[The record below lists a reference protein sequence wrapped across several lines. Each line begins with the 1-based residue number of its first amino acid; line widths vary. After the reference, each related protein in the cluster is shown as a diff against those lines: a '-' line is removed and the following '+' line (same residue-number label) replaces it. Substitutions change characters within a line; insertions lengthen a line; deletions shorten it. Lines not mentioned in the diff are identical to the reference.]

1 MRAMKLWEN
10 IGQNHLNRMKPRAFF
25 HSFSSKQK
33 AQTNEP
39 GYTHHFKSLN
49 GSWKFLFLQAPEYSP
64 VGFEQSAFD
73 VTKWDAITVPS
84 NWQLEGYG
92 KMHYS
97 DLWYNFPIN
106 PPFVP
111 TDNPTGI
118 YKRSFTI
125 CEDWLKDQQVILR
138 FNGVDS
144 AYQLWVN
151 GQEIGYSKGARMLAE
166 FDVTSYVQAGE
177 NDVTVRV
184 YQWSDGT
191 YLEDQDMWWLSGI
204 FRDVDL
210 YTQPKVGI
218 EDFTVVTD
226 LNADYT
232 AAKLQISA
240 VVRNLQV
247 GNSIAYE
254 LLDDKGRIVVSGETP
269 AQDEVTI
276 EEVIEAPKLWTA
288 ETPNLY
294 QLLLT
299 FKQRDSVTEVI
310 PQQVGFR
317 KIELKGD
324 TFTINGVAIKFKG
337 VNRHDYHPITGR
349 VVSREDM
356 IKDIHLMKQHNIN
369 AIRTAHYPNSTWLYD
384 LCDEYGMY
392 VIDEADLECHG
403 FELTGKYNWISDD
416 PAWEMSYVERL
427 ERMLHRD
434 KNHPSIIMWSLGNES
449 GFGCNFRAMAKRTRE
464 LDPTRLVHYEGDRE
478 AEVTDVLSTMYSWL
492 ERLDESSTK
501 KRTMQT
507 IAETPSKPHILCEY
521 GHAMGNGPGNLKE
534 YQDLFYAHD
543 KLQGGFIWEW
553 FDHGIQT
560 IHEDDKVYYRY
571 GGDFGDD
578 PTNGNFCIDGL
589 IMPDRT
595 PSPSLLEYKK
605 VIEPVHTYAVDLA
618 KGIIRVES
626 KYDFST
632 LDHLDLIYSIVKDD
646 EILLSGR
653 ANLSGIAARSSK
665 EIQLDYTL
673 DWQPERGT
681 DYYLNISYVLNRS
694 YKWAPRGHELATG
707 QLLLPIVTE
716 PYYIEPSGLLVMI
729 EQHCELVVQ
738 GEEFE
743 IIFDTVK
750 GSMKSWTRNGKV
762 VVEKGPALQFWRA
775 PIDNDMYIVE
785 DYKKTTF
792 MHLMHEVVENV
803 SYEQHV
809 DHVHVQVETMNG
821 ATNASWYYRSVYD
834 YRIYPNGDV
843 LLNVSGEPSGL
854 VENAPAMLPRIG
866 VNMHVSKDCENG
878 KWYGRG
884 PGETYVDSKQAGLF
898 GVYEQSVDGMFTNY
912 VVPQENG
919 NHTDTRWARLTDRY
933 GVGLLA
939 VGYPSMDF
947 SAMYYEA
954 EDLDA
959 AKHTIELKKRDY
971 IVLNL
976 DVKQNGL
983 GSNSCGQNQLDK
995 YRCKFEPFHLKI
1007 KLSVYSNKEVS
1018 DVRKA
1023 KETIRENRL

>member
-1 MRAMKLWEN
+1 MKLWEN
-10 IGQNHLNRMKPRAFF
+10 IEVSHQNRMKPRAFF
-25 HSFSSKQK
+25 HSFASKEK
-33 AQTNEP
+33 ALMNEP
-39 GYTHHFKSLN
+39 GYTHHYKNLN
-49 GSWKFLFLQAPEYSP
+49 GSWKFLFLSAPEYSP
-64 VGFEQSAFD
+64 IGFEQSTYEA
-73 VTKWDAITVPS
+73 KAWDSITVPS

-106 PPFVP
+106 PPYVP

-118 YKRSFTI
+118 YKRTFTI
-125 CEDWLKDQQVILR
+125 GQDWLADQQVILR

-144 AYQLWVN
+144 AYQVWVN
-151 GQEIGYSKGARMLAE
+151 GQEVGFSKGARMLAE
-166 FDVTSYVQAGE
+166 FDVTAFVQAGE
-177 NDVTVRV
+177 NNITVRV
-184 YQWSDGT
+184 VQWSDGT

-204 FRDVDL
+204 FRDVEL
-210 YTQPKVGI
+210 YTQPVAGI
-218 EDFTVVTD
+218 EDFAVVTD

-232 AAKLQISA
+232 TAKLQVTA
-240 VVRNLQV
+240 VVR
-247 GNSIAYE
+247 GAHTGGAIAYE
-254 LLDDKGRIVVSGETP
+254 LIDERGRTVVSGEVAVNAGGEP
-269 AQDEVTI
+269 GVAI

-294 QLLLT
+294 KLLLT
-299 FKQRDSVTEVI
+299 YKQGDQVIQVI
-310 PQQVGFR
+310 PQPVGFR

-324 TFTINGVAIKFKG
+324 TFTVNGVAIKFKG

-356 IKDIHLMKQHNIN
+356 IADIHLMKQHNIN

-416 PAWEMSYVERL
+416 PAWENAYVERL

-449 GFGCNFRAMAKRTRE
+449 GFGCNFKAMAKRSRE

-492 ERLDESSTK
+492 ENLNGSTQ
-501 KRTMQT
+501 KRIMQT
-507 IAETPSKPHILCEY
+507 IADTSAKPHILCEY
-521 GHAMGNGPGNLKE
+521 AHAMGNGPGNMKD

-560 IHEDDKVYYRY
+560 IHEDGSVYYRY

-589 IMPDRT
+589 LMPDRT

-605 VIEPVHTYAVDLA
+605 VIEPIHTHAVDVM

-646 EILLSGR
+646 EILHTGR
-653 ANLSGIAARSSK
+653 ADISGIAARSSK
-665 EIQLDYTL
+665 EIQLDYTF
-673 DWQPERGT
+673 DWQPELGT

-707 QLLLPIVTE
+707 QLQLPVETA
-716 PYYIEPSGLLVMI
+716 PYFIQPQGTLAMI
-729 EQHCELVVQ
+729 EKHCELVVR
-738 GEEFE
+738 GGEFE

-750 GSMKSWTRNGKV
+750 GSMKSWTRNGQV
-762 VVEKGPALQFWRA
+762 VIERGPALQFWRG

-785 DYKKTTF
+785 DYKKKTF
-792 MHLMHEVVENV
+792 MHLMHEVVESV
-803 SYEQHV
+803 HYEQLA
-809 DHVHVQVETMNG
+809 DHVHVHVKTMNA
-821 ATNASWYYRSVYD
+821 ATNAAWHYCSAYD
-834 YRIYPNGDV
+834 YKIYPNGDV
-843 LLNVSGEPSGL
+843 LFEVSGQPGGL
-854 VENAPAMLPRIG
+854 VETAPEMLPRIG
-866 VNMHVSKDCENG
+866 VKLQVNKNCEHA

-884 PGETYVDSKQAGLF
+884 PGETYIDSKEAGLF
-898 GVYEQSVDGMFTNY
+898 GVYEQTVDGMFTNY

-933 GVGLLA
+933 GVGVMA
-939 VGYPSMDF
+939 VAYPSMDF

-954 EDLDA
+954 DDLDA
-959 AKHTIELKKRDY
+959 AKHTIELKKREY

-995 YRCKFEPFHLKI
+995 YRCKFEPFSLKV
-1007 KLSVYSNKEVS
+1007 KLGVYSNKEVS

-1023 KETIRENRL
+1023 KETIEG